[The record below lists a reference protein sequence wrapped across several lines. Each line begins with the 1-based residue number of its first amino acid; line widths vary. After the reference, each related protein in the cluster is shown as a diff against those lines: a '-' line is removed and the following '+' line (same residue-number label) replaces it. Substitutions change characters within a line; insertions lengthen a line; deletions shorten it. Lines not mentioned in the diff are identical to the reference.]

1 VSLPQTPLHRLPQL
15 SVIIPVWNGERY
27 LAESISSVL
36 EQKAAPALEV
46 IVVDDGS
53 EDQSA
58 AVAER
63 FPPPVRCLRI
73 AHGGLAAARN
83 AGVAVAQG
91 EYLLHLDADDLLPQA
106 SIATRMAAFE
116 GTGAG
121 EPADIVVGQMQV
133 FVSPELGPEAA
144 SRYRVPPGPQRGGL
158 SSSLIRTSF
167 AAQVGRFDTSRR
179 HSADMDWMLRATEHG
194 ARVVEVP
201 TVVLRR
207 RIHGGNLSLTPGRFE
222 RERLAI
228 VRAALKRRRL
238 AQRDQNP

>member
-1 VSLPQTPLHRLPQL
+1 MSLHPTPSHEIPRL

-36 EQKAAPALEV
+36 EQKGAPALEV

-63 FPPPVRCLRI
+63 FPPPVCCLRV

-133 FVSPELGPEAA
+133 FVSPELGPEEA

-194 ARVVEVP
+194 AGVVEVP